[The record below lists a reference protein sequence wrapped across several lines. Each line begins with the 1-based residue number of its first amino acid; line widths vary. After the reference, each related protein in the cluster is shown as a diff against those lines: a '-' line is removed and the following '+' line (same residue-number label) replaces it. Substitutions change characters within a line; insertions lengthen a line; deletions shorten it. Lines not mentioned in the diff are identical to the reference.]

1 LARRQPVGTIVSG
14 STVGWG
20 ANRRSDLGTHDL
32 ALNRRLRGGSQN
44 ASAPLRVPRRR
55 KHFDRTTLRRREIE
69 RHAIYVGAAG
79 TADLSRWLI
88 AWVWHNAQSRD
99 QVGAVMECARRIGRN
114 GFTAAEA
121 ATVTEKASEMRRH
134 LSADNLARFLGVTYA
149 VRQRLGLTTIGSIN
163 VGTQARKE
171 LRKRRN
177 RLTKERK
184 RRALGMRPRAQYEAS
199 SFSRT
204 RPWERLGMSRRQ
216 WYRKRHQPNGTSLGT
231 AVFLLAGDTPVPPAN
246 GP

>member
-1 LARRQPVGTIVSG
+1 MARRQPVGTIVSG
-14 STVGWG
+14 STVRWG

-134 LSADNLARFLGVTYA
+134 LWPT
-149 VRQRLGLTTIGSIN
+149 
-163 VGTQARKE
+163 
-171 LRKRRN
+171 
-177 RLTKERK
+177 
-184 RRALGMRPRAQYEAS
+184 
-199 SFSRT
+199 
-204 RPWERLGMSRRQ
+204 
-216 WYRKRHQPNGTSLGT
+216 TSLVSWG
-231 AVFLLAGDTPVPPAN
+231 
-246 GP
+246 